1 MNKTVKAH
9 VDCATGALGLGWLST
24 WFLSGTLED
33 LLALGLAAAVAY
45 VSVVN
50 LPLKRREAKDRLH
63 ELCSDFVQVRIPRT
77 GCKDLCL
84 EAGVSAASN
93 VPIECM
99 PRMSCLPA
107 STRLRSML
115 RITLQHILP
124 LKEGYALIKFIW

>member
-1 MNKTVKAH
+1 MTPTDSGIRCRGARLPIALVLERLIGTAAVKTLWMNKTVNTH

-63 ELCSDFVQVRIPRT
+63 ELCSDFVQVRIP
-77 GCKDLCL
+77 
-84 EAGVSAASN
+84 
-93 VPIECM
+93 
-99 PRMSCLPA
+99 
-107 STRLRSML
+107 
-115 RITLQHILP
+115 
-124 LKEGYALIKFIW
+124 